1 MPEFNKYLARCTYL
15 LERGKPVSDIL
26 WYLGDEVNHKPDQKI
41 EFKGFKYDYCNPD
54 VLLNRLTIRK
64 DGTNAILTTPE
75 GLTYRILYI
84 PDNERMLPE
93 TVEKIVEFKKAGV
106 PVVGTPPK
114 NIATLVGGETAKQ
127 RFDKAVAE
135 WKESGVVLR
144 LEDALKQLQPDVIGD
159 VLWTHRKIDGADWYF
174 VCSPRGQEFNGT
186 LQFRNVGNIEIW
198 DAVTGKVTPSAAVV
212 NDGQTNDEQTNDSQT
227 SVPLNL
233 PKAGS
238 CFVVFRHDKSGTNNA
253 SLLAKALVPTPTPT
267 QINGTWTLSFPE
279 GWGTPKTLEI
289 AELKAWKDL
298 ELSPEGKAFSGSV
311 TYTTVFDA
319 GEVKQGDRYELDLGR
334 VDMIAAVTL
343 NGKPLQTLW
352 ASPYK
357 LDVTEAI
364 QNGKNTLKVDVT
376 STWFN
381 RLVYDANQ
389 PEEKRKTWTIRGP
402 NKNAPLR
409 ESGLLGPVHLI
420 KLTQGLDNPIPKKTT
435 RHSIT
440 P

>member
-1 MPEFNKYLARCTYL
+1 
-15 LERGKPVSDIL
+15 
-26 WYLGDEVNHKPDQKI
+26 
-41 EFKGFKYDYCNPD
+41 
-54 VLLNRLTIRK
+54 
-64 DGTNAILTTPE
+64 
-75 GLTYRILYI
+75 
-84 PDNERMLPE
+84 MLPE

-106 PVVGTPPK
+106 TVVGTPPK

-135 WKESGVVLR
+135 WKASGVVLR
-144 LEDALKQLQPDVIGD
+144 LEEALKKLQPDVTGN
-159 VLWTHRKIDGADWYF
+159 VLWTHRRIDGADWYF
-174 VCSPRGQEFNGT
+174 VCSLRGQEFNGT
-186 LQFRNVGNIEIW
+186 LQFRNIGNVEIW

-212 NDGQTNDEQTNDSQT
+212 NDGQTNDGQT

-238 CFVVFRHDKSGTNNA
+238 CFVVFRHNKSGTNNA
-253 SLLAKALVPTPTPT
+253 PSLAKALVPTP
-267 QINGTWTLSFPE
+267 INGTWTLSFPE
-279 GWGTPKTLEI
+279 GWGTPETLEI

-311 TYTTVFDA
+311 TYTTTFDA

-343 NGKPLQTLW
+343 NGKPLRTLW
-352 ASPYK
+352 ASPYR

-364 QNGKNTLKVDVT
+364 QNGKNTLKIDVT

-389 PEEKRKTWTIRGP
+389 PEEKRKTWTIAGP
-402 NKNAPLR
+402 KKDAPLR
-409 ESGLLGPVHLI
+409 ESGLLGPVSLI
-420 KLTQGLDNPIPKKTT
+420 RN
-435 RHSIT
+435 
-440 P
+440 